1 LSVIIIFSR
10 ARVKS
15 GLRIIGIEPNV
26 DKKWTITE
34 DFNPRRTHATITAVR
49 KYDPKFQQQKR
60 LVIAKYLIS
69 MDAFN

>member
-1 LSVIIIFSR
+1 MNDDNKQTNSYFINYR

-26 DKKWTITE
+26 DRSWNITT

-49 KYDPKFQQQKR
+49 KYDPKLQQHKR
-60 LVIAKYLIS
+60 LKCF
-69 MDAFN
+69 MFF